1 MVLNGNIL
9 TVTAS
14 WFNFTLEKGRAAV
27 NLKTRKTIIVTK
39 REKNNNK
46 KNPSPLNQKPLV
58 TGWPGNMSGI
68 FPRTDTW
75 SLTHL
80 SSPQDG

>member
-1 MVLNGNIL
+1 MAVLIVVLNGNIL

-46 KNPSPLNQKPLV
+46 KTPVP
-58 TGWPGNMSGI
+58 
-68 FPRTDTW
+68 
-75 SLTHL
+75 
-80 SSPQDG
+80 